1 MPRVVAG
8 PGPAPPRFAAD
19 TRPDA
24 LSDASSFGFQDMSF
38 SLHGIGVSGGI
49 AIGYAHLAS
58 LARIEVPQ
66 YLLDRKYIGEELAR
80 FDNAILATRAE
91 LENLRI
97 NIPPG
102 APAELSAFLDMHLM
116 FLGDSMI
123 AEEPKRLI
131 RETQCNAEWALAQQM
146 EALVARF
153 EEIDDAYLR
162 SRQEDVVQVVQRVLK
177 VLLGHPSHLPLD
189 IDFDSERIL
198 VAHELSPADMV
209 MFKNVH
215 FAAFITDLGGTTSHT
230 AILARSMGM
239 PSVMALHNARGLV
252 RDHDLL
258 IVDGRDGVVIV
269 NPDES
274 VLAEYRLRQNQWRID
289 TDKLKRL
296 KTSKSA
302 TLDGTPIEL
311 MANIELLSDIDAVKA
326 AGAHGIGLFRSEF
339 LFLNRSDLP
348 SEAEQYASYKA
359 VAKAL
364 DGKPVT
370 IRTLDLG
377 ADKQAPWGH
386 TMADNPALGLRAIRL
401 CLAEPGLFLT
411 QLRAILRA
419 SAHGQVRILIPM
431 LASFVELR
439 QTLQRIDEAKAS
451 LRKDGLKFDEGILVG
466 GMIEIPAAAIS
477 AGFFA
482 EQLDFLSIGTNDLIQ
497 YTLAIDRADDSVA
510 HLYEPLHPAVL
521 NLILMTIRAGDK
533 TGKPV
538 SVCGEMAGDPLLTR
552 LLLGMGLR
560 SFSVQPASMLQVK
573 QQVLRS
579 NLEEL
584 ATITQRLLKNTDP
597 DKIPMLLDRL
607 NSQLTAR

>member
-1 MPRVVAG
+1 
-8 PGPAPPRFAAD
+8 
-19 TRPDA
+19 
-24 LSDASSFGFQDMSF
+24 MSF

-49 AIGYAHLAS
+49 AIGYAHLTS
-58 LARIEVPQ
+58 NARVEVPQ
-66 YLLDRKYIGEELAR
+66 YMLDRKYIKDELAR
-80 FDNAILATRAE
+80 FDEAILATRTE
-91 LENLRI
+91 LETLR
-97 NIPPG
+97 NHIPAN

-123 AEEPKRLI
+123 AEAPKRLI

-177 VLLGHPSHLPLD
+177 ALTGHPSHLPLD
-189 IDFDSERIL
+189 VDFDSERIL
-198 VAHELSPADMV
+198 VAHELSPADMIV
-209 MFKNVH
+209 FKNVH

-230 AILARSMGM
+230 AILARSMAM
-239 PSVMALHNARGLV
+239 PSVMALHNAHGLI

-296 KTSKSA
+296 KTSKSS
-302 TLDGTPIEL
+302 TLDGVPIEL
-311 MANIELLSDIDAVKA
+311 MANIELLDDVDAVKA

-339 LFLNRSDLP
+339 LFLNRNDLP
-348 SEAEQYASYKA
+348 TEDEQYASYKA
-359 VAKAL
+359 VAEAL

-401 CLAEPGLFLT
+401 CLAEPGLFHT

-419 SAHGQVRILIPM
+419 SRHGQVRMLIPM
-431 LASFVELR
+431 LASFVELQ
-439 QTLQRIDEAKAS
+439 QTLQRIQAAKAS
-451 LRKDGLKFDEGILVG
+451 LRKDGLKFDDDILIG
-466 GMIEIPAAAIS
+466 GMIEVPAAALT

-510 HLYEPLHPAVL
+510 HLYDPLHPAVL
-521 NLILMTIRAGDK
+521 NLIQHTIRAGTK
-533 TGKPV
+533 AGKPV

-552 LLLGMGLR
+552 LLLGLGLR
-560 SFSVQPASMLQVK
+560 IFSMHPASLLQVK
-573 QQVLRS
+573 QQILKAQVG
-579 NLEEL
+579 E
-584 ATITQRLLKNTDP
+584 ITPVALKLLKNTDP
-597 DKIPMLLDRL
+597 DRTALLLDRL
-607 NSQLTAR
+607 NG

>member
-1 MPRVVAG
+1 
-8 PGPAPPRFAAD
+8 
-19 TRPDA
+19 
-24 LSDASSFGFQDMSF
+24 MSF

-58 LARIEVPQ
+58 AARIEVPQ
-66 YLLDRKYIGEELAR
+66 YMLDQRYIDDELKR
-80 FDNAILATRAE
+80 FDEAIQTSRTE
-91 LENLRI
+91 LEILRTH
-97 NIPPG
+97 IPPG

-153 EEIDDAYLR
+153 EEIDDPYLR

-177 VLLGHPSHLPLD
+177 VLMGHPSHIPLD
-189 IDFDSERIL
+189 VSFDVDRIL

-209 MFKNVH
+209 IFKNVR

-239 PSVMALHNARGLV
+239 PSVMALHNARSLI

-326 AGAHGIGLFRSEF
+326 AGAQGIGLFRSEF

-348 SEAEQYASYKA
+348 SEEEQYASYRA
-359 VAKAL
+359 VAEAL

-386 TMADNPALGLRAIRL
+386 TVADNPALGLRAIRL
-401 CLAEPGLFLT
+401 CLAEPALFHT

-419 SAHGQVRILIPM
+419 SAHGRVRMLIPM
-431 LASFVELR
+431 LASFTELR

-451 LRKDGLKFDEGILVG
+451 LRRDGLKFDEGIPIG
-466 GMIEIPAAAIS
+466 GMIEVPAAAL
-477 AGFFA
+477 AANFFA

-497 YTLAIDRADDSVA
+497 YTLAIDRADDSVS
-510 HLYEPLHPAVL
+510 HLYDPLHPAVL
-521 NLILMTIRAGDK
+521 TLVQQTIRAGAK
-533 TGKPV
+533 AGKSV
-538 SVCGEMAGDPLLTR
+538 AVCGEMAGDPLLTR
-552 LLLGMGLR
+552 LLLGLGLR
-560 SFSVQPASMLQVK
+560 TFSMQPASLLPVK
-573 QQVLRS
+573 QQVLKS
-579 NLEEL
+579 HLDEVAPAAL
-584 ATITQRLLKNTDP
+584 RLLKNTDP
-597 DKIPMLLDRL
+597 DKTPVLLERL
-607 NSQLTAR
+607 NGERS

>member
-1 MPRVVAG
+1 
-8 PGPAPPRFAAD
+8 
-19 TRPDA
+19 
-24 LSDASSFGFQDMSF
+24 MSF

-49 AIGYAHLAS
+49 AIGYAHLTS
-58 LARIEVPQ
+58 NARVEVPQ
-66 YLLDRKYIGEELAR
+66 YMLDHKYIKDELAR
-80 FDNAILATRAE
+80 FDDAIHATRAE
-91 LENLRI
+91 LEILRI
-97 NIPPG
+97 NIPAN

-131 RETQCNAEWALAQQM
+131 SETQCNAEWALAQQM

-153 EEIDDAYLR
+153 EEIDDPYLR

-177 VLLGHPSHLPLD
+177 MLTGHPSHLPLD
-189 IDFDSERIL
+189 VDFDVERIL

-209 MFKNVH
+209 LFKNVH

-230 AILARSMGM
+230 AILARGMAM
-239 PSVMALHNARGLV
+239 PSVMALHNARGLI

-274 VLAEYRLRQNQWRID
+274 VLTEYRLRQNQWRID

-311 MANIELLSDIDAVKA
+311 MANIELLQDVDAVKT
-326 AGAHGIGLFRSEF
+326 AGAHGVGLFRSEF
-339 LFLNRSDLP
+339 LFLNRDDLP
-348 SEAEQYASYKA
+348 CEDEQYASYRA
-359 VAKAL
+359 IAEAMG
-364 DGKPVT
+364 GKPVT

-386 TMADNPALGLRAIRL
+386 TVADNPALGLRAIRL
-401 CLAEPGLFLT
+401 CLAEPGLFHT

-419 SAHGQVRILIPM
+419 SQHGQVRLLIPM
-431 LASFVELR
+431 LVSFSELR
-439 QTLQRIDEAKAS
+439 QTLQRIEEARAS
-451 LRKDGLKFDEGILVG
+451 LRKDGLKFDENIPIG
-466 GMIEIPAAAIS
+466 GMIEVPAAALS
-477 AGFFA
+477 ANHFA

-510 HLYEPLHPAVL
+510 HLYDPLHPAVL
-521 NLILMTIRAGDK
+521 QLIQHTIRAGAK
-533 TGKPV
+533 VGKPV
-538 SVCGEMAGDPLLTR
+538 SVCGEMAGDPSLTR
-552 LLLGMGLR
+552 LLLALGLR
-560 SFSVQPASMLQVK
+560 SFSMQPASLLQVK
-573 QQVLRS
+573 QQILKS
-579 NLEEL
+579 HLEEL
-584 ATITQRLLKNTDP
+584 APTVLRLLKNTDP
-597 DKIPMLLDRL
+597 DKTAGLLTRL
-607 NSQLTAR
+607 NS

>member
-1 MPRVVAG
+1 M
-8 PGPAPPRFAAD
+8 
-19 TRPDA
+19 
-24 LSDASSFGFQDMSF
+24 MSF

-58 LARIEVPQ
+58 NARVEVPQ
-66 YLLDRKYIGEELAR
+66 YLLDRKYIKDELAR
-80 FDNAILATRAE
+80 FDEAILTTRTE
-91 LENLRI
+91 FETLRN
-97 NIPPG
+97 NIPVN

-153 EEIDDAYLR
+153 EEIEDPYLR

-177 VLLGHPSHLPLD
+177 ALTGHPSHLPLD
-189 IDFDSERIL
+189 VDFDVERIL
-198 VAHELSPADMV
+198 VAHELSPADMAL
-209 MFKNVH
+209 FKSVH
-215 FAAFITDLGGTTSHT
+215 FAAFITDLGGSTSHT
-230 AILARSMGM
+230 AILARSMAI
-239 PSVMALHNARGLV
+239 PSVMALHNARGLI

-258 IVDGRDGVVIV
+258 IIDGRDGVVIV

-302 TLDGTPIEL
+302 TLDGTAVEL
-311 MANIELLSDIDAVKA
+311 MANIELLEDIDAVKA

-339 LFLNRSDLP
+339 LFLSRDDLP
-348 SEAEQYASYKA
+348 SEEEQYASYKA
-359 VAKAL
+359 VVEAL

-386 TMADNPALGLRAIRL
+386 TVADNPALGLRAIRL
-401 CLAEPGLFLT
+401 CLAEPGLFHT
-411 QLRAILRA
+411 QLRALLRA
-419 SAHGQVRILIPM
+419 SRHGQVRMLIPM
-431 LASFVELR
+431 LTSFDELR
-439 QTLQRIDEAKAS
+439 QTLQRIEDAKNS
-451 LRKDGLKFDEGILVG
+451 LRKDGLKFDEGIPIG
-466 GMIEIPAAAIS
+466 GMIEVPAAALS

-482 EQLDFLSIGTNDLIQ
+482 EHLDFLSLGTNDLIQ
-497 YTLAIDRADDSVA
+497 YTLAIDRSDDSVA
-510 HLYEPLHPAVL
+510 HLYDPLHPAVL
-521 NLILMTIRAGDK
+521 QLIQHTIRAGGK
-533 TGKPV
+533 LGKPV

-552 LLLGMGLR
+552 LLLALGLR
-560 SFSVQPASMLQVK
+560 SFSMQPASLLQVK

-579 NLEEL
+579 HLEEL
-584 ATITQRLLKNTDP
+584 TPTAQRLLKNTNP
-597 DKIPMLLDRL
+597 NKTASLLDRL
-607 NSQLTAR
+607 NN

>member
-1 MPRVVAG
+1 
-8 PGPAPPRFAAD
+8 
-19 TRPDA
+19 
-24 LSDASSFGFQDMSF
+24 MSF

-49 AIGYAHLAS
+49 AIGYAHIAS
-58 LARIEVPQ
+58 NARVEVPQ
-66 YLLDRKYIGEELAR
+66 YMLDHKYIKDELAR
-80 FDNAILATRAE
+80 FDEAILATRTE
-91 LENLRI
+91 LETLRN
-97 NIPPG
+97 NIPVN
-102 APAELSAFLDMHLM
+102 APAELTAFLDMHLM

-131 RETQCNAEWALAQQM
+131 SETQCNAEWALAQQM

-177 VLLGHPSHLPLD
+177 SLTGHPSHLPLD
-189 IDFDSERIL
+189 VDFDVERIL
-198 VAHELSPADMV
+198 VAHELSPADMAL
-209 MFKNVH
+209 FKTVH
-215 FAAFITDLGGTTSHT
+215 FAAFITDLGGSTSHT
-230 AILARSMGM
+230 AILARSMAI
-239 PSVMALHNARGLV
+239 PSVMALHNARGLI

-274 VLAEYRLRQNQWRID
+274 VLTEYRLRQNQWRID

-311 MANIELLSDIDAVKA
+311 MANIELLQDVDAVKT

-348 SEAEQYASYKA
+348 SEDEQYDSYRA
-359 VAKAL
+359 VAEAL

-386 TMADNPALGLRAIRL
+386 TVADNPALGLRAIRL
-401 CLAEPGLFLT
+401 CLAEPGLFHT

-419 SAHGQVRILIPM
+419 SEHGQIRILIPM
-431 LASFVELR
+431 LANFIEVR

-451 LRKDGLKFDEGILVG
+451 LRKDGLKFDEGIQIG
-466 GMIEIPAAAIS
+466 GMVEVPAAALS
-477 AGFFA
+477 AAFFA

-510 HLYEPLHPAVL
+510 HLYDPLHPAVL
-521 NLILMTIRAGDK
+521 HLIQHTIRAGDK
-533 TGKPV
+533 AGKPV

-552 LLLGMGLR
+552 LLLGLGLR
-560 SFSVQPASMLQVK
+560 TFSMQPASLLQVK
-573 QQVLRS
+573 QQVLKA
-579 NLEEL
+579 NLGEL
-584 ATITQRLLKNTDP
+584 TPLAQRLLKNTDP
-597 DKIPMLLDRL
+597 EKTATLMGRL
-607 NSQLTAR
+607 NA

>member
-1 MPRVVAG
+1 
-8 PGPAPPRFAAD
+8 
-19 TRPDA
+19 
-24 LSDASSFGFQDMSF
+24 MSF

-58 LARIEVPQ
+58 SARVEVPQ
-66 YLLDRKYIGEELAR
+66 YMLERKYIKEELAR
-80 FDNAILATRAE
+80 FEDAIQTTRAE
-91 LENLRI
+91 LETLRSH
-97 NIPPG
+97 IPPN
-102 APAELSAFLDMHLM
+102 APAELSVFLDMHLM

-146 EALVARF
+146 DALVARF

-177 VLLGHPSHLPLD
+177 VLTGHPSHLPLD
-189 IDFDSERIL
+189 IDFDVERIL

-209 MFKNVH
+209 LFKNVH
-215 FAAFITDLGGTTSHT
+215 FAAFITDLGGSTSHT
-230 AILARSMGM
+230 AILARGMAM
-239 PSVMALHNARGLV
+239 PSVMALHNARGLI

-274 VLAEYRLRQNQWRID
+274 VLTEYRLKQNQWRID

-311 MANIELLSDIDAVKA
+311 MANIELLQDVDAVKT
-326 AGAHGIGLFRSEF
+326 AGAHGVGLFRSEF
-339 LFLNRSDLP
+339 LFLNRDDLP
-348 SEAEQYASYKA
+348 SEDEQYESYKA
-359 VAKAL
+359 VAEAL
-364 DGKPVT
+364 NGKPVT

-386 TMADNPALGLRAIRL
+386 TVADNPALGLRAIRL
-401 CLAEPGLFLT
+401 CLAEPGLFHT

-419 SAHGQVRILIPM
+419 SQHGQIRMLIPM
-431 LASFVELR
+431 LVSFSELR
-439 QTLQRIDEAKAS
+439 QTLLRIEEARVS
-451 LRKDGLKFDEGILVG
+451 LRKDGLKFDENIPVG
-466 GMIEIPAAAIS
+466 GMIEVPAAALS

-482 EQLDFLSIGTNDLIQ
+482 EHLDFLSIGTNDLIQ

-510 HLYEPLHPAVL
+510 HLYDPLHPAVL
-521 NLILMTIRAGDK
+521 HLIQHTIRAGAK
-533 TGKPV
+533 LGKPV
-538 SVCGEMAGDPLLTR
+538 SVCGEMAGDPSLTR
-552 LLLGMGLR
+552 LLLALGLR
-560 SFSVQPASMLQVK
+560 SFSMQPASLLQVK
-573 QQVLRS
+573 QQILKS
-579 NLEEL
+579 HLEEL
-584 ATITQRLLKNTDP
+584 SPTIQRLLKNTDP
-597 DKIPMLLDRL
+597 DKTAGLLNRL
-607 NSQLTAR
+607 NT

>member
-1 MPRVVAG
+1 
-8 PGPAPPRFAAD
+8 
-19 TRPDA
+19 
-24 LSDASSFGFQDMSF
+24 MSF
-38 SLHGIGVSGGI
+38 TLHGIGVSGGI
-49 AIGYAHLAS
+49 AIGHAHLTS
-58 LARIEVPQ
+58 SARVEVPQ
-66 YLLDRKYIGEELAR
+66 YVLKKKYIADELAR
-80 FDNAILATRAE
+80 FDEAIMQTRAE
-91 LENLRI
+91 LEILRAH
-97 NIPPG
+97 IPPQ

-131 RETQCNAEWALAQQM
+131 SETQCNAEWALAQQM
-146 EALVARF
+146 DALVARF
-153 EEIDDAYLR
+153 NEIEDAYLR

-177 VLLGHPSHLPLD
+177 ALTGHPSHLPLD
-189 IDFDSERIL
+189 GGGEEDRIL
-198 VAHELSPADMV
+198 VAHELSPADMIL
-209 MFKNVH
+209 FKNVR
-215 FAAFITDLGGTTSHT
+215 FAAFITDLGGATSHT

-239 PSVMALHNARGLV
+239 PSVMALHNARGLI

-296 KTSKSA
+296 KTSRSA

-311 MANIELLSDIDAVKA
+311 MANIELLQDIDAVKES
-326 AGAHGIGLFRSEF
+326 GAHGIGLFRSEF

-348 SEAEQYASYKA
+348 DEEEQYEAYRA
-359 VAKAL
+359 VAEAM

-386 TMADNPALGLRAIRL
+386 TVADNPALGLRAIRL

-419 SAHGQVRILIPM
+419 SRHGRVRILIPM
-431 LASFVELR
+431 LASFSELR
-439 QTLQRIDEAKAS
+439 QTLERIEEARQS
-451 LRKDGLKFDEGILVG
+451 LYRDGLKFDEGIEVG
-466 GMIEIPAAAIS
+466 GMVEVPAAALT

-482 EQLDFLSIGTNDLIQ
+482 EHLDFLSIGTNDLIQ
-497 YTLAIDRADDSVA
+497 YTLAIDRADDSVS
-510 HLYEPLHPAVL
+510 HLYDPLHPAVL
-521 NLILMTIRAGDK
+521 ALIQQTLKVGAK
-533 TGKPV
+533 AGKPV

-552 LLLGMGLR
+552 LLLGLGLR
-560 SFSVQPASMLQVK
+560 VFSMHPASLLQVK
-573 QQVLRS
+573 QQILKSSIEDLVP
-579 NLEEL
+579 
-584 ATITQRLLKNTDP
+584 AAQRLLKNTDP
-597 DKIPMLLDRL
+597 DRTQTLLQRL
-607 NSQLTAR
+607 NA

>member
-1 MPRVVAG
+1 
-8 PGPAPPRFAAD
+8 
-19 TRPDA
+19 
-24 LSDASSFGFQDMSF
+24 MSF

-49 AIGYAHLAS
+49 AIGYAHLTS
-58 LARIEVPQ
+58 NARVEVPQ
-66 YLLDRKYIGEELAR
+66 YMLDHKYIKDELAR
-80 FDNAILATRAE
+80 FDDAIHATRAE
-91 LENLRI
+91 LEILRI
-97 NIPPG
+97 NIPAN

-131 RETQCNAEWALAQQM
+131 SETQCNAEWALAQQM

-153 EEIDDAYLR
+153 EEIDDPYLR

-177 VLLGHPSHLPLD
+177 MLTGHPSHLPLD
-189 IDFDSERIL
+189 VDFDVERIL

-209 MFKNVH
+209 LFKNVH

-230 AILARSMGM
+230 AILARGMAM
-239 PSVMALHNARGLV
+239 PSVMALHNARGLI

-274 VLAEYRLRQNQWRID
+274 VLTEYRLRQNQWRID

-311 MANIELLSDIDAVKA
+311 MANIELLQDVDAVKT
-326 AGAHGIGLFRSEF
+326 AGAHGVGLFRSEF
-339 LFLNRSDLP
+339 LFLNRDDLP
-348 SEAEQYASYKA
+348 CEDEQYTSYRA
-359 VAKAL
+359 IAEAMG
-364 DGKPVT
+364 GKPVT

-386 TMADNPALGLRAIRL
+386 TVADNPALGLRAIRL
-401 CLAEPGLFLT
+401 CLAEPGLFHT

-419 SAHGQVRILIPM
+419 SQHGQVRLLIPM
-431 LASFVELR
+431 LVSFSELR
-439 QTLQRIDEAKAS
+439 QTLQRIEEARAS
-451 LRKDGLKFDEGILVG
+451 LRKDGLKFDENIPIG
-466 GMIEIPAAAIS
+466 GMIEVPAAALS
-477 AGFFA
+477 ANHFA

-510 HLYEPLHPAVL
+510 HLYDPLHPAVL
-521 NLILMTIRAGDK
+521 QLIQHTIRAGAK
-533 TGKPV
+533 VGKPV
-538 SVCGEMAGDPLLTR
+538 SVCGEMAGDPSLTR
-552 LLLGMGLR
+552 LLLALGLR
-560 SFSVQPASMLQVK
+560 SFSMQPASLLQVK
-573 QQVLRS
+573 QQILKS
-579 NLEEL
+579 HLEEL
-584 ATITQRLLKNTDP
+584 TPTVLRLLKNTDP
-597 DKIPMLLDRL
+597 DKTAGLLSRL
-607 NSQLTAR
+607 NS

>member
-1 MPRVVAG
+1 MPA
-8 PGPAPPRFAAD
+8 
-19 TRPDA
+19 T
-24 LSDASSFGFQDMSF
+24 SF

-58 LARIEVPQ
+58 SARVEVPQ
-66 YLLDRKYIGEELAR
+66 YMLDRKYIKDELAR
-80 FDNAILATRAE
+80 FDEAILATRAE
-91 LENLRI
+91 LETLREH
-97 NIPPG
+97 IPAN

-123 AEEPKRLI
+123 AEVPKRLI

-153 EEIDDAYLR
+153 DEIDDAYLR

-177 VLLGHPSHLPLD
+177 ALLGHPSHLPLD
-189 IDFDSERIL
+189 VDFDSERIL
-198 VAHELSPADMV
+198 VAHELTPADMV
-209 MFKNVH
+209 IFKNVH
-215 FAAFITDLGGTTSHT
+215 FAAFVTDLGGATSHT
-230 AILARSMGM
+230 AILARSMTM
-239 PSVMALHNARGLV
+239 PSVMALHNARGLI

-311 MANIELLSDIDAVKA
+311 MANIELLDDVQAVKA
-326 AGAHGIGLFRSEF
+326 SGAQGIGLFRSEF
-339 LFLNRSDLP
+339 LFLNRDDLP
-348 SEAEQYASYKA
+348 NEEEQYHSYKA
-359 VAKAL
+359 VAEAL

-386 TMADNPALGLRAIRL
+386 TVADNPALGLRAIRL
-401 CLAEPGLFLT
+401 CLAEPGLFHT

-419 SAHGQVRILIPM
+419 SAHGRVRILIPM
-431 LASFVELR
+431 LASFAELR
-439 QTLQRIDEAKAS
+439 QTLQRIDEARAS
-451 LRKDGLKFDEGILVG
+451 LRKDGLKFDEGIPIG
-466 GMIEIPAAAIS
+466 GMIEVPAAALS
-477 AGFFA
+477 AAFFA

-510 HLYEPLHPAVL
+510 HLYDPLNPAVL
-521 NLILMTIRAGDK
+521 NLIQHTLRAGAK
-533 TGKPV
+533 IGKPV

-552 LLLGMGLR
+552 LLLGLGLR
-560 SFSVQPASMLQVK
+560 SFSMHPASLLQVK
-573 QQVLRS
+573 QQVLKS
-579 NLEEL
+579 HLDEV
-584 ATITQRLLKNTDP
+584 APVVQKLLKNTDP
-597 DKIPMLLDRL
+597 EKTATLLTRL
-607 NSQLTAR
+607 NG

>member
-1 MPRVVAG
+1 
-8 PGPAPPRFAAD
+8 
-19 TRPDA
+19 
-24 LSDASSFGFQDMSF
+24 MSF

-49 AIGYAHLAS
+49 AIGYAHLTS
-58 LARIEVPQ
+58 NARVEVPQ
-66 YLLDRKYIGEELAR
+66 YMLDRKYIKDELAR
-80 FDNAILATRAE
+80 FDEAILATRTE
-91 LENLRI
+91 LETLR
-97 NIPPG
+97 NHIPAN

-123 AEEPKRLI
+123 AEVPKRLI

-177 VLLGHPSHLPLD
+177 ALTGHPSHLPLD
-189 IDFDSERIL
+189 VDFDSERVL
-198 VAHELSPADMV
+198 VAHELSPADMIV
-209 MFKNVH
+209 FKNVH

-230 AILARSMGM
+230 AILARSMAM
-239 PSVMALHNARGLV
+239 PSVMALHNAHGLI

-296 KTSKSA
+296 KTSKSS
-302 TLDGTPIEL
+302 TLDGVPIEL
-311 MANIELLSDIDAVKA
+311 MANIELLDDVDAVKA

-339 LFLNRSDLP
+339 LFLNRNDLP
-348 SEAEQYASYKA
+348 TEDEQYASYKA
-359 VAKAL
+359 VAEAL

-401 CLAEPGLFLT
+401 CLAEPGLFHT

-419 SAHGQVRILIPM
+419 SRHGQVRMLIPM
-431 LASFVELR
+431 LASFVELQ
-439 QTLQRIDEAKAS
+439 QTLQRIQAAKAS
-451 LRKDGLKFDEGILVG
+451 LRKDGLKFDDDILIG
-466 GMIEIPAAAIS
+466 GMIEVPAAALT

-510 HLYEPLHPAVL
+510 HLYDPLHPAVL
-521 NLILMTIRAGDK
+521 NLIQHTIRAGAK
-533 TGKPV
+533 AGKPV

-552 LLLGMGLR
+552 LLLGLGLR
-560 SFSVQPASMLQVK
+560 IFSMHPASLLQVK
-573 QQVLRS
+573 QQVLKAQVGETTPIA
-579 NLEEL
+579 LK
-584 ATITQRLLKNTDP
+584 LLKNTDP
-597 DKIPMLLDRL
+597 DRTALLLNRL
-607 NSQLTAR
+607 NG

>member
-1 MPRVVAG
+1 
-8 PGPAPPRFAAD
+8 
-19 TRPDA
+19 
-24 LSDASSFGFQDMSF
+24 MSF

-58 LARIEVPQ
+58 NARVEVPQ
-66 YLLDRKYIGEELAR
+66 YMLDKQYIQEELAR
-80 FDNAILATRAE
+80 FDEAILTTRSE
-91 LENLRI
+91 LETLRDH
-97 NIPPG
+97 IPAN

-177 VLLGHPSHLPLD
+177 ALMGHPSHLPLD
-189 IDFDSERIL
+189 VDFDSERIL
-198 VAHELSPADMV
+198 VAHELTPADMV
-209 MFKNVH
+209 IFKNVH
-215 FAAFITDLGGTTSHT
+215 FAAFVTDLGGATSHT
-230 AILARSMGM
+230 AILARSMAM
-239 PSVMALHNARGLV
+239 PSVMALHNARGLI

-258 IVDGRDGVVIV
+258 IVDGRDGVVLV
-269 NPDES
+269 NPDEA

-296 KTSKSA
+296 KSGKSA
-302 TLDGTPIEL
+302 TLDGTAVEL
-311 MANIELLSDIDAVKA
+311 MANIELVSDIDAVKA
-326 AGAHGIGLFRSEF
+326 AGAHGVGLFRSEF
-339 LFLNRSDLP
+339 LFLNRDDLP
-348 SEAEQYASYKA
+348 TEDEQYEAYRA
-359 VAKAL
+359 VAEAL
-364 DGKPVT
+364 EGKPVT

-386 TMADNPALGLRAIRL
+386 TVADNPALGLRAIRL
-401 CLAEPGLFLT
+401 CLVEPGLFHT

-419 SAHGQVRILIPM
+419 SAHGRVRILVPM
-431 LASFVELR
+431 LANFVELR
-439 QTLQRIDEAKAS
+439 QTLQRIDEAKES
-451 LRKDGLKFDEGILVG
+451 LRRDGLKFDDGIPVG
-466 GMIEIPAAAIS
+466 GMIEVPAAALS
-477 AGFFA
+477 ATFFA

-510 HLYEPLHPAVL
+510 HLYNPLHPAVL
-521 NLILMTIRAGDK
+521 GLIQQTLRAGAK
-533 TGKPV
+533 AGKPV

-552 LLLGMGLR
+552 LLLGLGLR
-560 SFSVQPASMLQVK
+560 SFSMHPASLLQVK

-579 NLEEL
+579 HLDEISPV
-584 ATITQRLLKNTDP
+584 AQKLLKNTDP
-597 DKIPMLLDRL
+597 EKTATILSRL
-607 NSQLTAR
+607 NG